1 MTCLFDLDCFN
12 TRRFKPYM
20 GKTLVC
26 ANYLS
31 ESDREG
37 GRMLSSASKFP
48 HLLARFKM
56 LFWAWSTLPAP
67 VVFGGDST
75 LTTVRPCLHP
85 ATPSSPQSAD
95 LP

>member
-1 MTCLFDLDCFN
+1 MTCLDLDCFN
-12 TRRFKPYM
+12 TRRFKPYT

-31 ESDREG
+31 ESDREDG
-37 GRMLSSASKFP
+37 TMLSSASKPP
-48 HLLARFKM
+48 HLLACSKM
-56 LFWAWSTLPAP
+56 PFWAWSTPPAP

-75 LTTVRPCLHP
+75 VRPRRHP
-85 ATPSSPQSAD
+85 AMPSPSPSAD